1 MHSKIDFVNADAFF
15 FCCDSVALMWQH
27 AADWIMAR
35 IHWGQTHNSFQL
47 EARRSFSVYLLHQ
60 LQTVPCCWQ
69 RICRWHWK
77 KFLQPAART
86 SFCLSPKSYR
96 PTQISVG
103 WLEERRKVMSSKT
116 LLHLFTHNSTKLF
129 VREEERKGGEAKE
142 QDRWKM
148 ARQVMQKQV
157 RLFLDQIKKRWNV
170 LLKKKEIWKVQSK
183 VRTKQSDENVKG
195 RIRKNSGRIWDRLK
209 GSRVKSVKEE
219 RLKWTKRKIMS
230 DEMSQPE
237 SGTYLDVWCRSWVPA
252 SLPTLKCEE
261 TTYSSRAA
269 MFHFF
274 HRCHVIMHR
283 VTQGATVIVFNSTS

>member
-1 MHSKIDFVNADAFF
+1 
-15 FCCDSVALMWQH
+15 MWQH
-27 AADWIMAR
+27 AADWITAR
-35 IHWGQTHNSFQL
+35 IHRGQTHYSFQL

-103 WLEERRKVMSSKT
+103 WLEERRKVLSSKT
-116 LLHLFTHNSTKLF
+116 LLHLFTHNLTKLF
-129 VREEERKGGEAKE
+129 IREEEREGEEAKE
-142 QDRWKM
+142 QERWKM

-157 RLFLDQIKKRWNV
+157 RLFFWIKSKKKRWNV

-195 RIRKNSGRIWDRLK
+195 RIRKNRERLK
-209 GSRVKSVKEE
+209 GSRRKSVREE
-219 RLKWTKRKIMS
+219 RLKWTKREIMS
-230 DEMSQPE
+230 GEQSQPE
-237 SGTYLDVWCRSWVPA
+237 VPTWMSDVVAECQHLCQLWNVKRQLIHLVQPCSTFYTDVVLSGVVWLKEPRS
-252 SLPTLKCEE
+252 LCL
-261 TTYSSRAA
+261 
-269 MFHFF
+269 
-274 HRCHVIMHR
+274 IGR
-283 VTQGATVIVFNSTS
+283 VR